1 MRTQKSRFITV
12 LFVLAALA
20 VLLAGCSAKEEQ
32 AEKKEEAKT
41 ITVTDAK
48 GKVEIPADPK
58 RIVDISGN
66 SDILSILGYSVV
78 GTANSDAYDYTKFP
92 SYLKKKLS
100 GAEILGYSMQDK
112 MDVEKILAL
121 KPDLIIISS
130 VQEKMYSQL
139 SKAAPTVMLK
149 LAQTDWKED
158 VLKVADIMQKKDK
171 AEAWLA
177 DYKKKAQEKGKEIKK
192 AYGKDK
198 SYLSILASGGQI
210 FVYDK
215 AGIGSILYE
224 DMGLKR
230 PKGLPEQKDIS
241 LPVVSYEGLASI
253 KADYILAVGTKDDM
267 AALKKNSVWKELPAV
282 KKGHVAE
289 LPASPYFNQG
299 YSSIG
304 RLSFL
309 DEVNGL
315 MEKINE

>member
-1 MRTQKSRFITV
+1 MGIQKLKIITV
-12 LFVLAALA
+12 ICILAAMA
-20 VLLAGCSAKEEQ
+20 SLLAGCSGKNEKQ
-32 AEKKEEAKT
+32 AEKKEKT

-48 GKVEIPADPK
+48 GKVEIPANPK

-78 GTANSDAYDYTKFP
+78 GTANSDAYDYTKYP
-92 SYLKKKLS
+92 AYLEKKLKN
-100 GAEILGYSMQDK
+100 AEILGYSMQDK

-130 VQEKMYSQL
+130 VQEKMYQQL

-158 VLKVADIMQKKDK
+158 VQAVAKIMQKEDK
-171 AEAWLA
+171 AEKWL
-177 DYKKKAQEKGKEIKK
+177 DGYKKKAEEKGKEIKK
-192 AYGKDK
+192 AYGEKK

-224 DMGLKR
+224 DMGLER
-230 PKGLPEQKDIS
+230 PKGLPKQKDIS

-253 KADYILAVGTKDDM
+253 EADYILAVGTEDDM

-282 KKGHVAE
+282 KQGHVAE

-304 RLSFL
+304 RLAFL
-309 DEVNGL
+309 DEVNSL
-315 MEKINE
+315 MEKTNE